1 MPITIKGKA
10 PKLIGLSEEER
21 QQELKKTMEGI
32 QNIVNERQG
41 TKVFT
46 DEDRKELKEKLKA
59 AVFRWL
65 EPNDDFTFENQI
77 EGRGLPDLI
86 KILISL

>member
-1 MPITIKGKA
+1 MPIIIKGKA

-46 DEDRKELKEKLKA
+46 DEDRKELKEKLKTA
-59 AVFRWL
+59 IFRRL
-65 EPNDDFTFENQI
+65 EPKNGQDSALIDSQ
-77 EGRGLPDLI
+77 GLPELI
-86 KILISL
+86 KILTSL